1 MRAYELYE
9 TDFEGLGI
17 YDPTEDKL
25 GRCHQ
30 SGACGQKITLR
41 HLHRLKHIR
50 NRRRREQAKKQA
62 LVQTMYGNPDFR
74 ELELEQQEQ
83 KLETLQGQITLEID
97 AAKIDQETKD
107 HIRQM
112 ARDAIDRQRKP

>member
-1 MRAYELYE
+1 MRVYELYE
-9 TDFEGLGI
+9 TEFEALGI
-17 YDPTEDKL
+17 YDPTDDGL
-25 GRCHQ
+25 SRRHQ
-30 SGACGQKITLR
+30 SGARGQKITLR
-41 HLHRLKHIR
+41 HLNRLKHIR

-112 ARDAIDRQRKP
+112 ALDGTRKRKK